1 MTENDFKIIAIA
13 LGIIATISGF
23 IYWHFKTINGF
34 KDEIHDIKLKQK
46 DLEHRD
52 EMQQQTI
59 NQLENLYPLLKEI
72 IKKTSEEKK

>member
-1 MTENDFKIIAIA
+1 MNDILQYILGALAIIGTIA
-13 LGIIATISGF
+13 GF
-23 IYWHFKTINGF
+23 IYWHFKTINNF

-59 NQLENLYPLLKEI
+59 NQLENLYPLLKET
-72 IKKTSEEKK
+72 IKKISEEKK